1 MDTNDKLA
9 IHELLARTVFGLDQ
23 REPAMIEACFT
34 EDARFLLEIK
44 GAEAIPP
51 FEGRDAIMKLMV
63 ESMNAHQEDRR
74 HVISNIF
81 FEVENADAATVVS
94 TLAAFQAEHG
104 KIGVM
109 TSGVYRDQLRKIDD
123 AWQIAVR
130 HLVLDVPF

>member
-1 MDTNDKLA
+1 MDAKEKLA

-23 REPAMIEACFT
+23 RDPAMIEGCFT
-34 EDARFLLEIK
+34 KEARFILEIK
-44 GAEAIPP
+44 DAEAIPP

-63 ESMNAHQEDRR
+63 DAMNAHQENRR

-81 FEVENADAATVVS
+81 VEEETADAATVVS

-109 TSGVYRDQLRKIDD
+109 TSGVYRDHLRKIDG
-123 AWQIAVR
+123 AWRIAVR
-130 HLVLDVPF
+130 HLALDVPF

>member
-1 MDTNDKLA
+1 MDVNDKLA
-9 IHELLARTVFGLDQ
+9 IHELLARSVFGLDQ
-23 REPAMIEACFT
+23 RDPAMIEACFT
-34 EDARFLLEIK
+34 EDARFVLEVK

-81 FEVENADAATVVS
+81 FEAESTDTPTVVS

-109 TSGVYRDQLRKIDD
+109 TSGVYRDQLRKVDD
-123 AWQIAVR
+123 GWQIAVR